1 MLPFITR
8 VLRLLLGLFL
18 LALGIVFT
26 ISAQIGYSPWEI
38 FHSGLTV
45 QTGITMGNAAIVVS
59 VLITI
64 IVFFL
69 GESFGFGSLLNMFLV
84 GIFVDLILDSRI
96 IPMCNDEAFLSTI
109 RHINVTPLSDN
120 LFFGS
125 IMLIIG
131 LYIIALSGYFYIGS
145 GFGAG
150 PRDSL
155 MVALTRITK
164 LPVGFCRSVMEFIA
178 AFIGWLLG
186 GFIGIG
192 SVISVLAI
200 GFCVQTTFKALGF
213 KPTEIKHESI
223 AETLAGFRK

>member
-1 MLPFITR
+1 MC
-8 VLRLLLGLFL
+8 RLLLGLFL

-45 QTGITMGNAAIVVS
+45 QTGISMGNAAIVVS
-59 VLITI
+59 IAITLI
-64 IVFFL
+64 VMLL

-84 GIFVDLILDSRI
+84 GIFVDLILNSEL
-96 IPMCNDEAFLSTI
+96 IPMCNDEAFLETV
-109 RHINVTPLSDN
+109 RHINITPFSDN
-120 LFFGS
+120 LFFGT
-125 IMLIIG
+125 IMLLIG
-131 LYIIALSGYFYIGS
+131 LYIIAISAYFYIGS

-155 MVALTRITK
+155 MVAITRITK
-164 LPVGFCRSVMEFIA
+164 LPIGISRSVMEFAA

-200 GFCVQTTFKALGF
+200 GFCVQTTFRFLNF
-213 KPTEIKHESI
+213 KPIEVHHETM
-223 AETLAGFRK
+223 AETIASLRKR